1 MAQRKVDP
9 ELFIDKFVAQFEE
22 LDRGEVSMET
32 EFRQLRD
39 WSSMQS
45 LVVIASFDW
54 EYGAT
59 VSADEL
65 KSARTVGDLY
75 AIVHAKVHA

>member
-1 MAQRKVDP
+1 MQKGDIDP
-9 ELFIDKFVAQFEE
+9 GLFIARFAAQFED
-22 LDRGEVSMET
+22 LAAAEVSLDT
-32 EFRQLRD
+32 EFRQLPD

-65 KSARTVGDLY
+65 KTARTVGDLL
-75 AIVHAKVHA
+75 AIVGSKVHS